1 MVCKQVVTNPGPG
14 NHFPAPPHWQLVIAV
29 RGIRLR
35 ANKTVL
41 TQFQGPIQLRSAHET
56 VIYIAFHLLTVAMGL
71 RLKIA
76 QTLVMVRGF

>member
-1 MVCKQVVTNPGPG
+1 VGGKQKKLEKTWLAG
-14 NHFPAPPHWQLVIAV
+14 QT
-29 RGIRLR
+29 